1 MTRDAGP
8 ARDEREPRGA
18 LEGRQGRA
26 TRDVILLSHGA
37 GGQLMSE
44 LIDDIFVRGF
54 DNPILRARED
64 SGVIDVAGRKLALT
78 TDSFVVA
85 PVVFPGGDIGKLAA
99 CGTVNDLAAVGAQPV
114 ALAASFILE
123 EGLDQS
129 LLRRCV
135 ESLRA
140 AADEASVPVI
150 TGDTKVVPKGSADKL
165 FITTS
170 GLGLAPQNTTISAS
184 AARRGDVVLINGG
197 IAEHGM
203 AVLCAREGIDLQLD
217 IGSDCAPLNR
227 LVAALLDAG
236 CDVHSL
242 RDPTRGGVAAALNEI
257 AQQSQVCIELREEA
271 LPIAPAVNTA
281 CELLGLDPL
290 QVANEGKMLVLLPEE
305 QAEAALAA
313 MRCAPYG
320 GGAVMIGRVLDGPAG
335 RVQLKTRVGP
345 ARIVDRPVGEPMPRI
360 C

>member
-1 MTRDAGP
+1 VNQD
-8 ARDEREPRGA
+8 
-18 LEGRQGRA
+18 L
-26 TRDVILLSHGA
+26 ILLSHGA

-44 LIDDIFVRGF
+44 LIDAVFVRGF

-64 SGVIDVAGRKLALT
+64 SGIIESAGQRLALT
-78 TDSFVVA
+78 TDSFVVT

-99 CGTVNDLAAVGAQPV
+99 CGTINDLAAVGAQPA

-123 EGLDQS
+123 EGLEQS

-140 AADEASVPVI
+140 AAEEAGVWVV
-150 TGDTKVVPKGSADKL
+150 TGDTKVVPKGSADRL

-170 GLGLAPQNTTISAS
+170 GVGRVPQNVTISAG
-184 AARRGDVVLINGG
+184 AAKPGDAVLINGG
-197 IAEHGM
+197 IGEHGM

-227 LVAALLDAG
+227 LVCALVEAG
-236 CDVHSL
+236 CDIHCL

-257 AQQSQVCIELREEA
+257 AERSRVCIELREES
-271 LPIAPAVNTA
+271 LPVASAVRTA
-281 CELLGLDPL
+281 CELLGLEPL
-290 QVANEGKMLVLLPEE
+290 QVANEGKMLVILPQE
-305 QAEAALAA
+305 QIEAAVAA
-313 MRCAPYG
+313 MRAAPYG
-320 GGAVMIGRVLDGPAG
+320 AGATVIGHVVPGPAG
-335 RVQLKTRVGP
+335 RVQLKTTVGP
-345 ARIVDRPVGEPMPRI
+345 TRVVDRPVGEPMPRI

>member
-1 MTRDAGP
+1 MTRGAGKG
-8 ARDEREPRGA
+8 ERKREAG
-18 LEGRQGRA
+18 
-26 TRDVILLSHGA
+26 DIILLSHGA

-44 LIDDIFVRGF
+44 LLDEVFVRGF
-54 DNPILRARED
+54 DNPIVRARED
-64 SGVIDVAGRKLALT
+64 SGVIEVAGRRLALT
-78 TDSFVVA
+78 TDSFVVT

-123 EGLDQS
+123 EGLERS

-140 AADEASVPVI
+140 AADEAGAPVI
-150 TGDTKVVPKGSADKL
+150 AGDTKVVPKGLADKL
-165 FITTS
+165 FITTA
-170 GLGLAPQNTTISAS
+170 GIGFAPDHLTISAG
-184 AARRGDVVLINGG
+184 AARPGDAVLVNGG

-203 AVLCAREGIDLQLD
+203 AVLCAREGIELELD
-217 IGSDCAPLNR
+217 IGSDCAPLNG

-257 AQQSQVCIELREEA
+257 AQQSRVCIELREES

-305 QAEAALAA
+305 QAQAALAA
-313 MRCAPYG
+313 MHAAPYG
-320 GGAVMIGRVLDGPAG
+320 QCAVIIGRVLDGPAG
-335 RVQLKTRVGP
+335 RVQLKTRAGP